1 MTRDSDGIRAG
12 RGEGIALPAPPP
24 PAPPESV
31 GLQGRL
37 TYEELEASLERYLD
51 RWDGRRAL
59 WVFGY
64 GSLIWKPE
72 LSFDRRE
79 PARVHGY
86 HRRLCLWSRINRGT
100 PDCPGLV
107 AGLDRGGSCSG
118 VAYRV
123 PATAVRSQFSQLW
136 QREMMTNAYAPRDL
150 DCRLPDGRTVPA
162 LTFVVRRDA
171 SNYAGRLSERDIL
184 DVFVRGSCGRYGTS
198 LEYLVN
204 TIGALRSHGIADP
217 HLERLA
223 RHAGVDAASWTSHH
237 G

>member
-1 MTRDSDGIRAG
+1 MKRETRSGAVAAA
-12 RGEGIALPAPPP
+12 EAVPPP
-24 PAPPESV
+24 QPQPAGVP
-31 GLQGRL
+31 GRL
-37 TYEELEASLERYLD
+37 TYEQLEASLERYLAH
-51 RWDGRRAL
+51 WDGRRAL

-72 LSFDRRE
+72 LSFDQRE

-107 AGLDRGGSCSG
+107 AGLDRGGSCGG

-123 PATAVRSQFSQLW
+123 PAAAVRSQFLQLW
-136 QREMMTNAYAPRDL
+136 QRELMTNAYAPRNL
-150 DCRLPDGRTVPA
+150 DCRLPDGRCVSA

-171 SNYAGRLSERDIL
+171 PNYAGRLSEHDIL
-184 DVFVRGSCGRYGTS
+184 DVFARGSCGRYGTS

-223 RHAGVDAASWTSHH
+223 RHAGVDAATWTPHH